1 MGFWVFACVL
11 VVGVTITA
19 SIYLYNFEAFKS
31 VYSVERH
38 LKEIDEEIAHF
49 ERRLVEF
56 EKRLKE
62 AEAGIVNISNEIYLS
77 KGKEL

>member
-1 MGFWVFACVL
+1 MGFWIFACTL
-11 VVGVTITA
+11 VIGVTIVA
-19 SIYLYNFEAFKS
+19 SVYFYNYQAFTS

-49 ERRLVEF
+49 ERRLVDF

-62 AEAGIVNISNEIYLS
+62 AEVDIVEISNEITLS
-77 KGKEL
+77 KGKE